1 MTPILA
7 SLPPGAR
14 ILVVRLRSIGDIVL
28 LTPALRLLKEWRHS
42 FRVSV
47 VVDARFRELLEGNPD
62 VDEVISLG
70 DGSGWR
76 EAAERWRLVRE
87 IRRRGF
93 ALCINLHGGPTSTFL
108 TRFSG
113 ASVKVGFHHYR
124 SRSVYDILV
133 PDAKTILNQPSL
145 HTAELQACA
154 FFWLGLLRREIPR
167 ARLFFTPHHA
177 EWWQQVRQH
186 LLLPQA
192 GYAILHPTAL
202 YTTKQ
207 WPVGEFARL
216 GAWLE
221 REYRIKTVYSCG
233 PHEAQVLDAVERT
246 AEAAGVRSI
255 RRLEGASLGQ
265 FAAALAGAS
274 LFVGN
279 DSGPA
284 HMAAALGRP
293 SVVIFGSSSSQ
304 IWGPWPRQDPD
315 RPTRLVQNFYDCNP
329 CPGDRCYR
337 FNQPECILSVSFDQ
351 VRAAVEM
358 VLKDCR
364 TPIDDC
370 PADAG
375 RNSSC
380 EPPVPDSEPPSIRD
394 REEEEKLKGKKQMAN
409 GKGENG

>member
-1 MTPILA
+1 MNPILP

-14 ILVVRLRSIGDIVL
+14 ILVMRLRSVGDIVL
-28 LTPALRLLKEWRHS
+28 LTPALHLLKEWRRSLH
-42 FRVSV
+42 VSV
-47 VVDARFRELLEGNPD
+47 VVDAHFRELLEGNPD

-70 DGSGWR
+70 DGSAVGRWR
-76 EAAERWRLVRE
+76 EAVDRWQVVRE

-93 ALCINLHGGPTSTFL
+93 ALCVNLHGGPTSTFL

-113 ASVKVGFHHYR
+113 ARVKVGFHHYR
-124 SRSVYDILV
+124 SRSVYDVLV
-133 PDAKTILNQPSL
+133 PDARTILNQPVL

-167 ARLFFTPHHA
+167 ARLFVAPRHV
-177 EWWQQVRQH
+177 EWWQKKRKD
-186 LLLPQA
+186 LLLPGA
-192 GYAILHPTAL
+192 GYAVLHPTAL

-207 WPVGEFARL
+207 WPASEFARL

-221 REYRIKTVYSCG
+221 RDFGLKTVYSCG
-233 PHEAQVLDAVERT
+233 PGEAQTLDAVEST
-246 AEAAGVRSI
+246 GEAAGVRSI

-265 FAAALAGAS
+265 FAAALAGARV
-274 LFVGN
+274 FVGN

-293 SVVIFGSSSSQ
+293 SVVIFGSSSST

-315 RPTRLVQNFYDCNP
+315 RPARVVQNFYDCNP

-351 VRAAVEM
+351 VRAAVDQ
-358 VLKDCR
+358 VLKAS
-364 TPIDDC
+364 PL
-370 PADAG
+370 
-375 RNSSC
+375 
-380 EPPVPDSEPPSIRD
+380 PVKP
-394 REEEEKLKGKKQMAN
+394 
-409 GKGENG
+409 